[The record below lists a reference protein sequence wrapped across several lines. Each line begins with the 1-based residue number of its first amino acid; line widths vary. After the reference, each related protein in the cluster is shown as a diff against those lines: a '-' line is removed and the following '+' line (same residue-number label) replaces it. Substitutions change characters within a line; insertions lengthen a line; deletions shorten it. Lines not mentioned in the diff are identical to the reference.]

1 MSDSTVFLVAR
12 VLHIL
17 TSTVWSG
24 AAILIAFFVMPAV
37 QAAGPA
43 GAAVM
48 RQLTVVRRV
57 PLVLAIVALLA
68 VLSGIYLYWI
78 EAGGLRPAWIRT
90 ATGSSYA
97 AGAAAAMVAIVI
109 GAGINIPAANRMGAI
124 VETIKTA
131 GGQPTT
137 AQSEMLK
144 VLALRVV
151 RGTRAVAVLL
161 AAATAAMAAARYLP

>member
-1 MSDSTVFLVAR
+1 
-12 VLHIL
+12 
-17 TSTVWSG
+17 
-24 AAILIAFFVMPAV
+24 
-37 QAAGPA
+37 
-43 GAAVM
+43 
-48 RQLTVVRRV
+48 
-57 PLVLAIVALLA
+57 
-68 VLSGIYLYWI
+68 
-78 EAGGLRPAWIRT
+78 
-90 ATGSSYA
+90 
-97 AGAAAAMVAIVI
+97 MVAIVI